1 MNQAVNVRNYVSSLI
16 EEGARWRAAL
26 KVRRRACVLRDC
38 ADFLVIRHNKV
49 SMLFTVHALITQVSD
64 SVKL

>member
-1 MNQAVNVRNYVSSLI
+1 MSNYASRLM
-16 EEGARWRAAL
+16 EEGARWWAAL
-26 KVRRRACVLRDC
+26 KVKRRAYGLRDC

-64 SVKL
+64 SGKL